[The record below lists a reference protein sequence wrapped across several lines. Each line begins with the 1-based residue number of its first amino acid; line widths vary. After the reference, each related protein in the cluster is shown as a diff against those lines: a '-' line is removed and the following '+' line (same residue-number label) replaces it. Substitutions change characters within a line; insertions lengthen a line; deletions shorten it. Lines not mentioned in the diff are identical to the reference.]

1 MDRCARRW
9 WLLWVAMLL
18 VVGCSGIRSAPH
30 ESGQSQPRARDY
42 SLRSDELAINRIPLK
57 TPLTNPKIVV
67 SKSKRRLI
75 LYSDGQPVRMYRV
88 GLGTDPINDK
98 VKEGDRRT
106 PEGEFYIFTKNER
119 SAYYLSLGLSYPNIE
134 DAERGLRDGLITRG
148 QYDQIAK
155 AIQQKEMPPQQTA
168 LGGEIYIHG
177 NGSKSDWTWGC
188 VALEDEEIRELFEVV
203 PIKTTVIIEH

>member
-1 MDRCARRW
+1 MELSARRW
-9 WLLWVAMLL
+9 LLLSAMLL
-18 VVGCSGIRSAPH
+18 IGYSGIRSTIP
-30 ESGQSQPRARDY
+30 EGVQLPPRARDY

-57 TPLTNPKIVV
+57 TPLANPKIVV

-75 LYSDGQPVRMYRV
+75 LYSDGQPVRLYRV
-88 GLGTDPINDK
+88 GLGTDPVNDK
-98 VKEGDRRT
+98 LRQGDRRT

-148 QYDQIAK
+148 QYDQIVN
-155 AIQQKEMPPQQTA
+155 AIQRKEMPPQQTA

-188 VALEDEEIRELFEVV
+188 VALEDEEIRELFDVV
-203 PIKTTVIIEH
+203 PIKTPVIIEH

>member
-1 MDRCARRW
+1 MERCARRW

-18 VVGCSGIRSAPH
+18 VGCSGIRSATH
-30 ESGQSQPRARDY
+30 ESEQSQPRARDY

-57 TPLTNPKIVV
+57 TPLVSPKIVV

-98 VKEGDRRT
+98 VKQGDRRT

-155 AIQQKEMPPQQTA
+155 AIQQKQMPPQQTA

>member
-1 MDRCARRW
+1 MELSARRW
-9 WLLWVAMLL
+9 LLLSAMLL
-18 VVGCSGIRSAPH
+18 IGCSGIRSTRP
-30 ESGQSQPRARDY
+30 EGVQLPPRARDY

-57 TPLTNPKIVV
+57 TPLANPKIVV

-75 LYSDGQPVRMYRV
+75 LYSDGQPVRLYRV
-88 GLGTDPINDK
+88 GLGTDPVNDK
-98 VKEGDRRT
+98 LRQGDRRT

-148 QYDQIAK
+148 QYDQIVN
-155 AIQQKEMPPQQTA
+155 AIQRKEMPPQQTA

-188 VALEDEEIRELFEVV
+188 VALEDEEIRELFDVV
-203 PIKTTVIIEH
+203 PIKTPVIIEH